1 MGFFPGHTDSAR
13 PLKKI
18 EMLLQSE
25 ALEWAND
32 FDITWL

>member
-1 MGFFPGHTDSAR
+1 MGFFPGHTDSDR

-18 EMLLQSE
+18 EMTQSE